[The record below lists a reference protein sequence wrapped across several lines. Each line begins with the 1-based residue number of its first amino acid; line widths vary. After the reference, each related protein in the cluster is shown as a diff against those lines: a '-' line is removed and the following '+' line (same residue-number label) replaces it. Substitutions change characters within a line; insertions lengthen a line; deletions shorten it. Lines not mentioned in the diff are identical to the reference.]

1 MGNVIKI
8 AFRNLRR
15 YQRRTLLTLS
25 LITLRWGGGCCS
37 SWPCPGRSSR

>member
-25 LITLRWGGGCCS
+25 LITLGVVAVLLFLAVSGS
-37 SWPCPGRSSR
+37 F